1 MLLFDLII
9 EQLLSGVRA
18 DDGRRIDFCKENRN
32 DTLYSLAEM
41 RQNFQEAIEKHK
53 AVLLGGDSE
62 EIMEVMG
69 DILETIPILSECVH
83 GCDVDYFDLQI
94 RRYVKEY
101 LV

>member
-18 DDGRRIDFCKENRN
+18 DGRKIDFCKENRN

-62 EIMEVMG
+62 EILEAID
-69 DILETIPILSECVH
+69 DILETIPILSECIH

-94 RRYVKEY
+94 RNYVKEY
-101 LV
+101 LS

>member
-18 DDGRRIDFCKENRN
+18 DGRRIDFCKENRN
-32 DTLYSLAEM
+32 DALYSLAEM

-53 AVLLGGDSE
+53 VVLLGGDSQ
-62 EIMEVMG
+62 EILEVMS
-69 DILETIPILSECVH
+69 DILETIPILSACVH
-83 GCDVDYFDLQI
+83 GCCDVDYFDLQI

-101 LV
+101 LA

>member
-18 DDGRRIDFCKENRN
+18 DGRRIDFCKENRN

-62 EIMEVMG
+62 EIMEAID
-69 DILETIPILSECVH
+69 DILETIPILFQCIQD
-83 GCDVDYFDLQI
+83 CDVNYFDLQI
-94 RRYVKEY
+94 RNYVKEY
-101 LV
+101 LS

>member
-18 DDGRRIDFCKENRN
+18 DGRRIDFCKKNRN

-69 DILETIPILSECVH
+69 DILETIPILSAC
-83 GCDVDYFDLQI
+83 CDVDYFDLQI